1 MHVGFLLLLLLL
13 LKFLAP
19 MTHFL
24 ISDVLE
30 CVADDV
36 DAHVDQIRGCNFK
49 HSLGELLAIFV
60 DFLHRKIL
68 DFR

>member
-1 MHVGFLLLLLLL
+1 
-13 LKFLAP
+13 

-30 CVADDV
+30 GVADDV

-60 DFLHRKIL
+60 DFLHRKML